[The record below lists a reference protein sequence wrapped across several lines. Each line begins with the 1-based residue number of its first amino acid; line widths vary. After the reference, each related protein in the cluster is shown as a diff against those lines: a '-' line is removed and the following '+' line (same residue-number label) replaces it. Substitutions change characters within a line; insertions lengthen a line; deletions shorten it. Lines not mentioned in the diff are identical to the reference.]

1 MEAPFPPRPK
11 GMWRRTYERLRDEVF
26 EAERLAD
33 EAFLIQAE
41 KLLTRIDNPKRKRT
55 FWP

>member
-1 MEAPFPPRPK
+1 
-11 GMWRRTYERLRDEVF
+11 MWWRTYERQRDEVF

-41 KLLTRIDNPKRKRT
+41 KLLVRIDNPKRKRT